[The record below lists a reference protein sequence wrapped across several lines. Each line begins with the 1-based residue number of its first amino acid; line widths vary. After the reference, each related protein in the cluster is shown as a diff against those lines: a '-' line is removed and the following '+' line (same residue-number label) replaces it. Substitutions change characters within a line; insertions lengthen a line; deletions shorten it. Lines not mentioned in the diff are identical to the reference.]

1 MNDRYFSRKA
11 LAMMRLSDCKHNAD
25 PKVGA
30 VLACGEELIGCQ
42 KHTRQGH
49 AERELLLRIGKE
61 NAEGA
66 TLYTTLEP
74 CTFRGVTEQGERKES
89 CAETIRRFGVR
100 RVVIGMLDPNPFIL
114 GNGIQFLRQ
123 YGIDVEL
130 FPPDLTA
137 RIEKLNHKFCDAF
150 GVVGG
155 DSESEPP
162 FDICG
167 HWNAVTRFDDGSLT
181 KEEVFLQTQIGNR
194 VYGVMHNRKLDQK
207 YNFYLMSMT
216 TNVWDYV
223 FRSKP
228 NAKELDHGAG
238 VLIVHDQ
245 NTARAT
251 GVAHGIFSPNK
262 ECVRVTVDLS
272 RVSKLDFKR
281 MAQ

>member
-1 MNDRYFSRKA
+1 
-11 LAMMRLSDCKHNAD
+11 
-25 PKVGA
+25 
-30 VLACGEELIGCQ
+30 
-42 KHTRQGH
+42 
-49 AERELLLRIGKE
+49 
-61 NAEGA
+61 
-66 TLYTTLEP
+66 
-74 CTFRGVTEQGERKES
+74 
-89 CAETIRRFGVR
+89 
-100 RVVIGMLDPNPFIL
+100 
-114 GNGIQFLRQ
+114 
-123 YGIDVEL
+123 
-130 FPPDLTA
+130 
-137 RIEKLNHKFCDAF
+137 
-150 GVVGG
+150 
-155 DSESEPP
+155 
-162 FDICG
+162 
-167 HWNAVTRFDDGSLT
+167 
-181 KEEVFLQTQIGNR
+181 
-194 VYGVMHNRKLDQK
+194 MHNRKLDQK